1 MTTRKGNGHF
11 AVIGMFDGV
20 HTGHRYLLGELKK
33 LAASKG
39 LSPLAITFSNHPLE
53 LIAPEKAPQLLTT
66 TTEKL
71 RLINEENVN
80 GIAIPFDHKLR
91 CTSAKDFLHLLHD
104 RYGVE
109 ALLMGY
115 NNRFGH
121 NAPKGF
127 DEYRNMGEQC
137 NIDIIPAKEYTPK
150 EGTRVSSTEVRRLLK
165 EGNVEDAARLL
176 GRPYALSGTVE
187 SGKQLGRRLGFPTA
201 NLRLSDPRQLV
212 PMGGVYATTALD
224 RPAMTN
230 IGTRP
235 TVDNTGETTI
245 ETHIIGCDKDLY
257 GSPLTVSFRHRIR
270 PERRFNSPEDLAAQ
284 LQSDRMAALARF

>member
-91 CTSAKDFLHLLHD
+91 CTSAMDFLHLLHD

-150 EGTRVSSTEVRRLLK
+150 
-165 EGNVEDAARLL
+165 AAERGEC
-176 GRPYALSGTVE
+176 GRCRQAPRTSIRTVWHR
-187 SGKQLGRRLGFPTA
+187 GKRQTA
-201 NLRLSDPRQLV
+201 RSPPRIPHSQPASV
-212 PMGGVYATTALD
+212 
-224 RPAMTN
+224 RPAS
-230 IGTRP
+230 
-235 TVDNTGETTI
+235 TGAN
-245 ETHIIGCDKDLY
+245 GWSVCYD
-257 GSPLTVSFRHRIR
+257 SFRPPGNDQHRDT
-270 PERRFNSPEDLAAQ
+270 PHCGQHRRNHY
-284 LQSDRMAALARF
+284 